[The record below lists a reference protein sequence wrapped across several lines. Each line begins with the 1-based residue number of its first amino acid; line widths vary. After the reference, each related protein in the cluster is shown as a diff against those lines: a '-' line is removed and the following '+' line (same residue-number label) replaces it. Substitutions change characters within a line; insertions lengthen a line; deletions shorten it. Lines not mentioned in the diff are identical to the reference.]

1 MNTTYVPGDGEAIW
15 MRGAEPSVLQRWQ
28 LCLAAEHLPAPQMQ
42 DLISSNLHPL
52 YTTSI
57 AYNIEVVR
65 SLKALISLPSLEKK
79 GQEAL
84 RWHW

>member
-1 MNTTYVPGDGEAIW
+1 MCPVLEKAIG
-15 MRGAEPSVLQRWQ
+15 MLGAEPSLLQECQ
-28 LCLAAEHLPAPQMQ
+28 LCLAAEYLPAPQMQ
-42 DLISSNLHPL
+42 DLISFSLHPL

-57 AYNIEVVR
+57 AYNMEVVS
-65 SLKALISLPSLEKK
+65 SLKVLMSLPSLEKK

>member
-1 MNTTYVPGDGEAIW
+1 MRLVLEKAIG
-15 MRGAEPSVLQRWQ
+15 MLGAEPSLLQRWQ

-42 DLISSNLHPL
+42 GLISSNLHPL

-57 AYNIEVVR
+57 AYNIEVVS
-65 SLKALISLPSLEKK
+65 SLKVLMSLLSLEKK

-84 RWHW
+84 RWYW

>member
-1 MNTTYVPGDGEAIW
+1 MCPVLEKAIW
-15 MRGAEPSVLQRWQ
+15 MRGEELSLLQGWQ
-28 LCLAAEHLPAPQMQ
+28 LCLAAEHLPAPQMK
-42 DLISSNLHPL
+42 DLISSNLRPS

-57 AYNIEVVR
+57 AYNIEVVS
-65 SLKALISLPSLEKK
+65 SLKVLISLPSLEKK